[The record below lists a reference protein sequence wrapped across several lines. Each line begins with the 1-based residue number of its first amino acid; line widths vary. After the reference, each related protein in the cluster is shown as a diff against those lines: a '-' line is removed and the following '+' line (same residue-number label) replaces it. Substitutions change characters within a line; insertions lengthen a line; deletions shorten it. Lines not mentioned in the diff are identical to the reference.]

1 MHGSIRN
8 RLEDLLGADLSTG
21 RDDGSNHLSS
31 CLECSTEIQKM
42 RAQSEM
48 LRLLRSPEDVEPA
61 AGFYARVIQRIEERA
76 KQSIWSA
83 FIYSRFAN
91 RLVYASLAL
100 ALLVGSFVIAQESR
114 DGHLGTHGMVAEN
127 VTAAA
132 PVFGSQDQ
140 QRDAVL
146 ENFAAY

>member
-1 MHGSIRN
+1 MHGSIRD
-8 RLEDLLGADLSTG
+8 RLEDLLGAGQSTG
-21 RDDGSNHLSS
+21 HDDGSNHLSS

-48 LRLLRSPEDVEPA
+48 LRLLRAPEEVEPA

-76 KQSIWSA
+76 KESIWAA

-91 RLVYASLAL
+91 RLVYASLAV
-100 ALLVGSFVIAQESR
+100 ALVLGSYVIAQESR

-127 VTAAA
+127 VPSGA
-132 PVFGSQDQ
+132 PVFGNQDQ